1 MTTATQANPTLQA
14 RLEAARHSAVSAIP
28 KPTSGRSPSSCFD
41 MARHMTGQ
49 TMAVDGGRYLGL

>member
-1 MTTATQANPTLQA
+1 MQTLK
-14 RLEAARHSAVSAIP
+14 
-28 KPTSGRSPSSCFD
+28 KPTVLIETDIGPVAVFLASD